1 MFLVYFIQV
10 CYVLILRWFNFVLF
24 IVRAEDKEVPV
35 NPKTQEVIDAIMS
48 LSEEERSYINLFN
61 MGKQ

>member
-1 MFLVYFIQV
+1 M
-10 CYVLILRWFNFVLF
+10 F

>member
-1 MFLVYFIQV
+1 MFV
-10 CYVLILRWFNFVLF
+10 
-24 IVRAEDKEVPV
+24 VRAEDKEVPV